1 MRSPRFLNIFA
12 AAAGLAALSRRF
24 GAGTYATRKRAFF
37 VSVWALYC
45 YFRVRERARIHF
57 QRTSWNRMLVEK
69 AMLARRRFS
78 PVPWAFNRH
87 AQSITCFIL
96 SMMQWA
102 WQQPPRI
109 ERETIAG
116 PDGNPQH
123 LEWLLPV
130 FDPDGDEEEE
140 EEPPPPLD
148 DESDDDGGSSGEA
161 CGRTPRGQPHALR
174 RNRSRSH
181 SFSRPKRS
189 RGSSSRGSSSSGSG
203 LACFS
208 SCATLPWRPP
218 RRELAAGRRAPRG
231 SGSAQAERAASASW
245 TAAPTPRAPPPSS
258 GTSPGTRRPSPPSA
272 SRSGPS
278 AATARS
284 RGWRATTARRSI
296 PAWPR
301 A

>member
-1 MRSPRFLNIFA
+1 LLSSAFSSSNLVAARRIGGGLALGVAAVWLRFGEGRRIVRLAPVVARSVLSAMRSPRFLNIFA

-24 GAGTYATRKRAFF
+24 GAGTYATRKRTFF
-37 VSVWALYC
+37 VSVWALYY

-116 PDGNPQH
+116 PDGNAQH
-123 LEWLLPV
+123 LDWLLPV
-130 FDPDGDEEEE
+130 FDPDGDEEE

-148 DESDDDGGSSGEA
+148 DESDDDGGGSGEA

-189 RGSSSRGSSSSGSG
+189 RGSSISSSSGS
-203 LACFS
+203 S
-208 SCATLPWRPP
+208 SH
-218 RRELAAGRRAPRG
+218 RRRRCRRRRGRRR
-231 SGSAQAERAASASW
+231 
-245 TAAPTPRAPPPSS
+245 
-258 GTSPGTRRPSPPSA
+258 
-272 SRSGPS
+272 
-278 AATARS
+278 
-284 RGWRATTARRSI
+284 
-296 PAWPR
+296 
-301 A
+301 

>member
-1 MRSPRFLNIFA
+1 
-12 AAAGLAALSRRF
+12 
-24 GAGTYATRKRAFF
+24 
-37 VSVWALYC
+37 
-45 YFRVRERARIHF
+45 
-57 QRTSWNRMLVEK
+57 
-69 AMLARRRFS
+69 
-78 PVPWAFNRH
+78 
-87 AQSITCFIL
+87 
-96 SMMQWA
+96 MQWA

-123 LEWLLPV
+123 LDWLLPV

-148 DESDDDGGSSGEA
+148 DESDDDGGGSGEA

-189 RGSSSRGSSSSGSG
+189 RGSSSRGSSSGSG
-203 LACFS
+203 LACFF

>member
-1 MRSPRFLNIFA
+1 MAARRIGGGLALGVAAVWLRFGEGRRIVRFAPVVARSVLSAMRSPRFLNIFA

-24 GAGTYATRKRAFF
+24 GAGTYATRKRTFF
-37 VSVWALYC
+37 VSVWALYY

-109 ERETIAG
+109 GRETIAG

-123 LEWLLPV
+123 LDWLLPV

-148 DESDDDGGSSGEA
+148 DESDDDGGGSGEA

-218 RRELAAGRRAPRG
+218 RRELAAG
-231 SGSAQAERAASASW
+231 
-245 TAAPTPRAPPPSS
+245 
-258 GTSPGTRRPSPPSA
+258 
-272 SRSGPS
+272 
-278 AATARS
+278 
-284 RGWRATTARRSI
+284 
-296 PAWPR
+296 
-301 A
+301 